1 MKKKDRV
8 KEILDKEYGLLEK
21 VVKSLHTILILG
33 FIFASFISGVIAFSY
48 AGTVW
53 GTIAISFA
61 VAFATATIV
70 DFAYNYVLMK
80 DVEQIVGKHLMLNK
94 DVQKEIM
101 KREKIEDILNT
112 SLEYMIGKKLAEAF
126 KKSIIDKIAVERDLF
141 LMESADYIVILKNFT
156 DPSLRDFF
164 GIEMISKFN
173 MTLKTNKATFYATDS
188 DKTYE
193 YLAQRSNDPSIYF
206 TYYLPEGCGKILK
219 SDNALLDKFLKIP
232 ELSIDSKSIT
242 ENTVESQYN
251 EDETV
256 TIKIEFDIPKDVLTK
271 TGEVVRI
278 RFKLQSLLW
287 KNEHYFFRVVPRA
300 YPGIH
305 MLWDCEKTD
314 IEHIEVCHSFLGTQP
329 EIERLSPDG
338 RKINVAVNDWVLPNN
353 MIIFIWRLKG
363 EREEE

>member
-1 MKKKDRV
+1 MKEDDSKSKRMG
-8 KEILDKEYGLLEK
+8 EIFRLLK
-21 VVKSLHTILILG
+21 GRITLAHLVLILL
-33 FIFASFISGVIAFSY
+33 FVLFAVGLGIY
-48 AGTVW
+48 ASPRMGTLQ
-53 GTIAISFA
+53 GTIALSFA
-61 VAFATATIV
+61 TAFATAAIV
-70 DFAYNYVLMK
+70 DLAYNYVVMK
-80 DVEQIVGKHLMLNK
+80 EVEEMVATHLMLNK
-94 DVQKEIM
+94 DVQGEILKKE
-101 KREKIEDILNT
+101 KVSEILQV
-112 SLEYMIGKKLAEAF
+112 SLENMVGEKLAGPF
-126 KKSIIDKIAVERDLF
+126 KEMIDTVATDEDLF
-141 LMESADYIVILKNFT
+141 LMESADYVVILKNFT
-156 DPSLRDFF
+156 EPSLRDFF
-164 GIEMISKFN
+164 DIEMISKFN

-193 YLAQRSNDPSIYF
+193 YLVQRSNDPSIYF

-219 SDNALLDKFLKIP
+219 SDNTLLDKFLKIP
-232 ELSIDSKSIT
+232 EFSIDSKSIT

-314 IEHIEVCHSFLGTQP
+314 IEHVEVCHSFLGTQP

-363 EREEE
+363 EKEEE